1 MLIYLFLLLS
11 FTQVTLFGLG
21 GDPAA
26 QALLEHE
33 TLTLHK
39 WLTPDQLTDL
49 MTMSRCLPGGSIFNT
64 AVLTGYTATVGAFG
78 NWGGVAG
85 SLVSALGLIWPA
97 VLWAE
102 CAERLR
108 KNEKIQLHIDC
119 ILVLL
124 RPLVPGLIA
133 AAALLLMNT
142 ENFGSPTESP
152 WQLGVSIFLFL
163 AALIGM
169 GIYKIHAGI
178 MILLC
183 GIAGWILF

>member
-64 AVLTGYTATVGAFG
+64 PVLTHFTPPVGFFG

-85 SLVSALGLIWPA
+85 PLAIALGRSWPA
-97 VLWAE
+97 VL
-102 CAERLR
+102 
-108 KNEKIQLHIDC
+108 
-119 ILVLL
+119 
-124 RPLVPGLIA
+124 
-133 AAALLLMNT
+133 
-142 ENFGSPTESP
+142 
-152 WQLGVSIFLFL
+152 
-163 AALIGM
+163 
-169 GIYKIHAGI
+169 
-178 MILLC
+178 
-183 GIAGWILF
+183 

>member
-85 SLVSALGLIWPA
+85 SLVSELGLVWPA

-102 CAERLR
+102 CADRLSN
-108 KNEKIQLHIDC
+108 NE
-119 ILVLL
+119 
-124 RPLVPGLIA
+124 
-133 AAALLLMNT
+133 
-142 ENFGSPTESP
+142 
-152 WQLGVSIFLFL
+152 
-163 AALIGM
+163 
-169 GIYKIHAGI
+169 
-178 MILLC
+178 
-183 GIAGWILF
+183 